1 MIFKRSIILIGSC
14 ILYIILNIFSA
25 NILINTKKDAIYNLE
40 SKHNTVNEK
49 FITAQILSQS
59 LQKVYSVFE
68 NNLAN
73 SKNDSKNQEASM
85 EFLKYLTD
93 LIQKYDIKL
102 NQIIPGKK
110 IKKGSFIYIP
120 YDVNIMCDY
129 EHLGQFINAIESS
142 DRIILIQGLTIRNN
156 IEKMKSNKKDQNI
169 SDQKIDIE
177 LQTVTINKSKE
188 I

>member
-1 MIFKRSIILIGSC
+1 MIFKRSIILTGSC
-14 ILYIILNIFSA
+14 ILYIILNIFLT
-25 NILINTKKDAIYNLE
+25 NILIDTKKDTILDLE

-73 SKNDSKNQEASM
+73 SKNDSRNQEASM
-85 EFLKYLTD
+85 DFLKYLTD
-93 LIQKYDIKL
+93 IMEKHDIKL
-102 NQIIPGKK
+102 NQIIPGQK

-120 YDVNIMCDY
+120 YDVSIMCDY
-129 EHLGQFINAIESS
+129 EHLGQFINDIESS
-142 DRIILIQGLTIRNN
+142 DRIILIKELTIRNN
-156 IEKMKSNKKDQNI
+156 IEKMKSKKRDQNI
-169 SDQKIDIE
+169 SDLEIE
-177 LQTVTINKSKE
+177 LELRTATINKSKE